1 MSISR
6 SAQLYF
12 EIEQV
17 LYTQLEEDGYDV
29 PMDVIKGA
37 LKDLFDSVAI
47 HTWSRPDV
55 YRVAWEEGWPIS
67 QGAADEIL
75 SDVER
80 RVDAEFGITWLTFE
94 IAVQEFYENFDW
106 GKLKREEQEAYIG
119 YFLIEHHYPPG
130 ADQPLEAALHLE
142 SVSQAAALDAAS
154 ERADLSDVPVFLY
167 SIPKGKEPSL
177 EQEWMDIYAHKL
189 WEFDTEEG

>member
-130 ADQPLEAALHLE
+130 ADQPLEAALHLK
-142 SVSQAAALDAAS
+142 SVSLAAALDAAS
-154 ERADLSDVPVFLY
+154 ERADLNDVPISLY
-167 SIPKGKEPSL
+167 SIPKDKEPSL
-177 EQEWMDIYAHKL
+177 DKEWLKIYAHKL
-189 WEFDTEEG
+189 WEFDSEEG

>member
-1 MSISR
+1 MSYSR
-6 SAQLYF
+6 SAHLYY

-17 LYTQLEEDGYDV
+17 LFARLEEDGYDI
-29 PMDVIKGA
+29 PMDVIKSA

-47 HTWSRPDV
+47 HPWSRPDV

-67 QGAADEIL
+67 QETADEIL

-94 IAVQEFYENFDW
+94 VAVQEFYEKFDW

-119 YFLIEHHYPPG
+119 YFLIERHYPPG
-130 ADQPLEAALHLE
+130 LDQPLERALHLK
-142 SVSQAAALDAAS
+142 SVSLAAALDAAS

>member
-154 ERADLSDVPVFLY
+154 ERADLSDVPISLY

>member
-154 ERADLSDVPVFLY
+154 ERADLSDVPVSLY
-167 SIPKGKEPSL
+167 SIPKDKEPSL
-177 EQEWMDIYAHKL
+177 DEEWLEIYAHKL
-189 WEFDTEEG
+189 WEFDTEEE

>member
-1 MSISR
+1 MSYSR
-6 SAQLYF
+6 SAHLYY

-17 LYTQLEEDGYDV
+17 LFARLEEDGYDI
-29 PMDVIKGA
+29 PMDVIKSA

-47 HTWSRPDV
+47 HPWSRPDV

-67 QGAADEIL
+67 QETADEIL

-130 ADQPLEAALHLE
+130 ADQPLEAALHLK
-142 SVSQAAALDAAS
+142 SVSLAAALDAAS
-154 ERADLSDVPVFLY
+154 ERADLSDVPISLY

>member
-1 MSISR
+1 MSNSR
-6 SAQLYF
+6 SAHLYY
-12 EIEQV
+12 EIEQA
-17 LYTQLEEDGYDV
+17 LYAHLEEDGYDV

-94 IAVQEFYENFDW
+94 IAVQEFYEKFDW

-119 YFLIEHHYPPG
+119 YFLIERHYPPG
-130 ADQPLEAALHLE
+130 LDQSLERALHLK
-142 SVSQAAALDAAS
+142 SVSLAAALDAAS
-154 ERADLSDVPVFLY
+154 ESADLSAIPVSLY
-167 SIPKGKEPSL
+167 SVPEDKEPSL
-177 EQEWMDIYAHKL
+177 NEEWLEIYAHKL
-189 WEFDTEEG
+189 WEFDAEER

>member
-80 RVDAEFGITWLTFE
+80 RVDAACGITWLTFE
-94 IAVQEFYENFDW
+94 IAVQEFY
-106 GKLKREEQEAYIG
+106 
-119 YFLIEHHYPPG
+119 
-130 ADQPLEAALHLE
+130 
-142 SVSQAAALDAAS
+142 
-154 ERADLSDVPVFLY
+154 
-167 SIPKGKEPSL
+167 
-177 EQEWMDIYAHKL
+177 
-189 WEFDTEEG
+189 

>member
-130 ADQPLEAALHLE
+130 ADQPLEAALHLK
-142 SVSQAAALDAAS
+142 SVSLAAALDAAS
-154 ERADLSDVPVFLY
+154 ESADLSDVPVSLY
-167 SIPKGKEPSL
+167 SIPKDKEPSL
-177 EQEWMDIYAHKL
+177 DEEWLKIYAHKL
-189 WEFDTEEG
+189 WEFDSEEG

>member
-1 MSISR
+1 MSYSR
-6 SAQLYF
+6 SAHLYY

-17 LYTQLEEDGYDV
+17 LFARLEEDGYDI
-29 PMDVIKGA
+29 PMDVIKSA

-47 HTWSRPDV
+47 HPWSRPDV

-67 QGAADEIL
+67 QETADEIL

-106 GKLKREEQEAYIG
+106 GKLKREEQESYTG
-119 YFLIEHHYPPG
+119 HFLIERHYQPG
-130 ADQPLEAALHLE
+130 ADQPLETSLHLK
-142 SVSQAAALDAAS
+142 SVSLAAALDAAS
-154 ERADLSDVPVFLY
+154 ESTEISGVPVSLY
-167 SIPKGKEPSL
+167 SIPKDKEPSL
-177 EQEWMDIYAHKL
+177 DEEWLEIYAHKL
-189 WEFDTEEG
+189 WEFDAEEE

>member
-154 ERADLSDVPVFLY
+154 ERAELSDVPVSLY
-167 SIPKGKEPSL
+167 SIPKDKEPSL
-177 EQEWMDIYAHKL
+177 DEEWLKIYAHKL
-189 WEFDTEEG
+189 WEFDSEEG

>member
-1 MSISR
+1 MSCSR

-17 LYTQLEEDGYDV
+17 LFARLEKDGYDV
-29 PMDVIKGA
+29 PMDVIKAA

-47 HTWSRPDV
+47 HPWSRPDV

-67 QGAADEIL
+67 QETADEIL

-94 IAVQEFYENFDW
+94 IAVQEFYEKFDW

-130 ADQPLEAALHLE
+130 ADQPLEAALHLK
-142 SVSQAAALDAAS
+142 SVSLAAALDAAS
-154 ERADLSDVPVFLY
+154 EIAEASGIPVSLY
-167 SIPKGKEPSL
+167 SIPNNKEPSL
-177 EQEWMDIYAHKL
+177 DEEWLETYAHKL
-189 WEFDTEEG
+189 WEFDAIEE

>member
-1 MSISR
+1 MSCSR

-17 LYTQLEEDGYDV
+17 LFARLEKDGYDV
-29 PMDVIKGA
+29 PMDVIKAA

-47 HTWSRPDV
+47 HPWSRPDV

-75 SDVER
+75 SDVEGKA
-80 RVDAEFGITWLTFE
+80 DAEFGITWLTFE
-94 IAVQEFYENFDW
+94 IAVQEFYEKFDW
-106 GKLKREEQEAYIG
+106 GKLKREEQETYIG

-130 ADQPLEAALHLE
+130 ADQPLEAALHLK
-142 SVSQAAALDAAS
+142 SVSLAAALDAAS
-154 ERADLSDVPVFLY
+154 EIAEASGIPVSLY
-167 SIPKGKEPSL
+167 SIPNNKEPSL
-177 EQEWMDIYAHKL
+177 DEEWLETYAHKL
-189 WEFDTEEG
+189 WEFDAIEE

>member
-154 ERADLSDVPVFLY
+154 ERADLSDVPVSLY
-167 SIPKGKEPSL
+167 SIPKDKEPSL
-177 EQEWMDIYAHKL
+177 DEEWLKIYAHKL
-189 WEFDTEEG
+189 WEFDSEEG